1 MTLQI
6 LDLYLNIVSIIKTKE
21 IEIVSIGVILD
32 MVSSHYSIHFEPKIS
47 VTLYFLVN
55 KEGEPEIEQVSCIND
70 PA

>member
-1 MTLQI
+1 VTLDI
-6 LDLYLNIVSIIKTKE
+6 
-21 IEIVSIGVILD
+21 
-32 MVSSHYSIHFEPKIS
+32 VSSHYSIHFEPKIS